1 MTQPPFAPNMW
12 QQQQR
17 NRGRSSWQGHR
28 PPRGRHIKPVRNP
41 TDTSSTSQQPQP
53 QTTELNAK
61 TPLSELQHK
70 IKSLGF
76 PQSCNCVLGLLDKHF
91 KATIAGDIATKNSLP
106 NRETLLFLVKTF
118 VLCLPQGKKYRDEAS
133 LSPLQELQLLEELR
147 GALGEKESIEHC
159 YCIFDALFGRSGSN
173 VDGDEDEFQ
182 SDELLGSGGRHK
194 ILYKLL
200 SLSVS
205 LERGTIIS
213 CVAVWMKNHPR
224 EALHL
229 ALALYEDFCV
239 MLPNAG
245 DPLFRLATVSPHIA
259 YQLTQVF
266 TTLYPIYRGRD
277 ASLPGIPTTEPH
289 PPIKLV
295 QLISHWV
302 ETSPEYLHQ
311 QQAIEGLSN
320 LPLMYPQTVQSSIP
334 SSKSPL
340 AGLVQ
345 WCVVAPLTSLNNAY
359 HQTDV
364 SDRVPNGSDQSGQGL
379 NPPMDTS
386 FDRLM
391 AGLHVKLLSIVLSHA
406 KALTNW
412 AFTTGDLCII
422 VSAVVGYGRQV
433 ANDQQQQQPGD
444 LPAKM
449 DECVE
454 RLAQFLQ
461 IAHATGVVTVKAEE
475 LSQITSSLP
484 PNRLLSLFI
493 ERHKQI

>member
-1 MTQPPFAPNMW
+1 MW
-12 QQQQR
+12 QQQR
-17 NRGRSSWQGHR
+17 DRGRSSWQGHR

-41 TDTSSTSQQPQP
+41 ADTSSTSQQPLP

-61 TPLSELQHK
+61 TPLLELQHK

-159 YCIFDALFGRSGSN
+159 YCIFDALFGRNGSN
-173 VDGDEDEFQ
+173 ADGDEDDLQ
-182 SDELLGSGGRHK
+182 SDEFICSSGRHK
-194 ILYKLL
+194 VLYKLL

-205 LERGTIIS
+205 LERGTILS

-245 DPLFRLATVSPHIA
+245 DPLFRLAAVSPHIA

-266 TTLYPIYRGRD
+266 TTLHPIYRGRD
-277 ASLPGIPTTEPH
+277 GSLPGAPTTEPH
-289 PPIKLV
+289 PPIQLV

-302 ETSPEYLHQ
+302 ESSPEFLHQ
-311 QQAIEGLSN
+311 QQAIEGLSD
-320 LPLMYPQTVQSSIP
+320 LPLMHPQTVQSSIP

-345 WCVVAPLTSLNNAY
+345 WCVVAPLASLSNASGR
-359 HQTDV
+359 TDA
-364 SDRVPNGSDQSGQGL
+364 SHGTLCGTDRSGQGL
-379 NPPMDTS
+379 NPNSPTDAS

-391 AGLHVKLLSIVLSHA
+391 AELHVKLLSVVLSRSV
-406 KALTNW
+406 ALANW
-412 AFTTGDLCII
+412 AFTTGDLCVI
-422 VSAVVGYGRQV
+422 VSAVVGYSRQV
-433 ANDQQQQQPGD
+433 ADALPSEM
-444 LPAKM
+444 PAKM
-449 DECVE
+449 DECME

-484 PNRLLSLFI
+484 SNRLLSLFI